1 MENSNRIMKSG
12 RQRERERERER
23 SVPNVEEI
31 RSVAHLEVEVNG
43 IDERAVSADVEAV
56 DPRVREPWPRR
67 QRQRRLRR

>member
-1 MENSNRIMKSG
+1 M
-12 RQRERERERER
+12 
-23 SVPNVEEI
+23 EEI

-56 DPRVREPWPRR
+56 DPRVRQPRPRR